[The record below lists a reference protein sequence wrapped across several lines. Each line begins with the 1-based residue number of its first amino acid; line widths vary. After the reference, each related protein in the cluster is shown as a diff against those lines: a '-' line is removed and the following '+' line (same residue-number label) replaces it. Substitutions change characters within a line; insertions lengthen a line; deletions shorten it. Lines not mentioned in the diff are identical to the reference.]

1 MTRPAAA
8 TRRMRQTKIVATLGP
23 ASSEAGVIGALL
35 DAGVNAFRLNFSHG
49 SHQTH
54 TENIARVRQ
63 VAAERGVLVPLIADL
78 QGPKVR
84 VGRFKSGEAV
94 ELRAGEEVRLTPNPE
109 PGDARIVPVDYRS
122 LARHVSAGER
132 ILLDDGSIELKVLR
146 IDGTDVVCEIV
157 AGGRL
162 GERKGVNIPGSA
174 LDLPALTVKD
184 RQDLRFAL
192 EAGVDYIAVSFV
204 RQASDIAEAR
214 ELVREAG
221 ADAHI
226 IAKLEKPQALDNLE
240 AILDEA
246 DVVMVARGDLGVE
259 LSPWRVPIEQK
270 RIIEEAALRRKPVIT
285 ATQMLESMMT
295 SASPTRAEASDVAN
309 AVFDGSDALMLSG
322 ETAVGSYPVES
333 VRMMSRIIGA
343 AEEKLVGASLPPPV
357 SEAGE
362 EADLSDAVAHGAVRL
377 AERVGARC
385 VVVYSQSGFTA
396 RLISKHRPRNSLIL
410 GLSTDVSTC
419 RRMELYWGVRTQ
431 VIGLVDHTDALTLV
445 ADVLLAKLGW
455 AEKGDLIC
463 ITAGTPLQL
472 PGKTN
477 LIKLHRVGDAS
488 LEDFLKSSGRG

>member
-1 MTRPAAA
+1 M
-8 TRRMRQTKIVATLGP
+8 RRTKIVATLGP
-23 ASSEAGVIGALL
+23 ASGDAGVIGALL

-49 SHQTH
+49 NHQTH

-84 VGRFKSGEAV
+84 VGRFKSGGAV
-94 ELRAGEEVRLTPNPE
+94 ELRTGEEVRLTPNPE
-109 PGDARIVPVDYRS
+109 PGDAGIVPVDYRS
-122 LARHVSAGER
+122 LARHVSAGAR

-146 IDGTDVVCEIV
+146 IDEADVVCAIV

-174 LDLPALTVKD
+174 LDLPALTAKD

-240 AILDEA
+240 AILGEA

-270 RIIEEAALRRKPVIT
+270 RIIEAAALRRKPVIT

-295 SASPTRAEASDVAN
+295 SVSPTRAEASDVAN

-322 ETAVGSYPVES
+322 ETAVGGYPVES

-343 AEEKLVGASLPPPV
+343 AEEKLVGTSLPPPV

-362 EADLSDAVAHGAVRL
+362 EGEEADLSDAVAGGAVRL

-396 RLISKHRPRNSLIL
+396 RLISKHRPRSSLIL
-410 GLSTDVSTC
+410 GLSSDVSTC

-431 VIGLVDHTDALTLV
+431 VIGLVDHTDALALV
-445 ADVLLAKLGW
+445 ADALLAKLGW